1 MNLCKIIEY
10 NLLIIYA
17 NTIDRYDKKIDITF
31 VKFIISIDRINVIK
45 V

>member
-10 NLLIIYA
+10 NLLIIHG

>member
-10 NLLIIYA
+10 NLLIIHA